1 MRSTAWPLTFRC
13 SSRSKLRTSPPSR
26 AGSFWDSFSSSR
38 EPSIERQAVP
48 RPGPMPLLPKERGRP
63 SGSAGRW
70 KKKRTEKSILQG
82 KERFE
87 NWWLRAPF
95 SLSFIC
101 GTCAMLP
108 LTWTL
113 ASSFSFL
120 QIKNR
125 FFWRTNFHYKVPS
138 SLPYNLLPSHHSSVP
153 NLCCLCFVAMLLPK
167 LICQCYCLHCCY
179 MGLFYNVLVC
189 STSFW

>member
-13 SSRSKLRTSPPSR
+13 SSQSKLRTLPPSR

-38 EPSIERQAVP
+38 EPSIEHQAAP

-101 GTCAMLP
+101 GTRAMLS

-120 QIKNR
+120 QIKNS
-125 FFWRTNFHYKVPS
+125 FFFEELTS
-138 SLPYNLLPSHHSSVP
+138 TTTSHHHYHTTYCHHITA
-153 NLCCLCFVAMLLPK
+153 LCQISAAC
-167 LICQCYCLHCCY
+167 
-179 MGLFYNVLVC
+179 VL
-189 STSFW
+189 